1 MAKDLF
7 ADNEANEGEEDNDE
21 DLVPTPPPKPLSK
34 KPRSLEEISTTEID
48 TSPKKQDLLL
58 NSNLLKSNSTLIKS
72 PIMVDVMSNKC
83 DRYVTP
89 SIFAFCT
96 FTSFQITTYH
106 AEKCLI
112 WQYNLLKIY
121 MLAFS

>member
-83 DRYVTP
+83 DRYVHN
-89 SIFAFCT
+89 SINIYF
-96 FTSFQITTYH
+96 SH
-106 AEKCLI
+106 
-112 WQYNLLKIY
+112 LLSNIMQKNVW
-121 MLAFS
+121 

>member
-83 DRYVTP
+83 DRYVLHQYLL
-89 SIFAFCT
+89 FALAFK
-96 FTSFQITTYH
+96 YY
-106 AEKCLI
+106 AEKCVI
-112 WQYNLLKIY
+112 GQQYLPYLPRNTDVG
-121 MLAFS
+121 

>member
-34 KPRSLEEISTTEID
+34 KPRSLDDMSTTEID

-83 DRYVTP
+83 DRYGRN
-89 SIFAFCT
+89 
-96 FTSFQITTYH
+96 SFNIHLLYAQLSNLVR
-106 AEKCLI
+106 KKGCLPRVYVPFFRKFRY
-112 WQYNLLKIY
+112 W
-121 MLAFS
+121 

>member
-83 DRYVTP
+83 DRYVQYITP
-89 SIFAFCT
+89 SIFT
-96 FTSFQITTYH
+96 FSTCFQILCRKMCDRATIFT
-106 AEKCLI
+106 L
-112 WQYNLLKIY
+112 
-121 MLAFS
+121 FT